1 VRTAL
6 WLLISL
12 LLAATARAQDV
23 PAATVSYPVFL
34 ERDVDGEND
43 RLSFINPLSGE
54 TASVLVTG
62 ERYTPAVDALLYY
75 DTAAGRV
82 MRARPDGSVEPHP
95 FIQPGVATRRVD
107 WLISP
112 DNALI
117 AWTLTEGVDDS
128 LMTITTIAN
137 RDGTNPRQVLVDGPR
152 SGIRALPVAFSPDHT
167 LLYMDFQ
174 PDGIS
179 DFTPFPQYAGLFVLD
194 IASATWDYL
203 PDEPSCFC
211 GAGFGNGLLLRLKV
225 APTLDGFDL
234 HVYNLQAEI
243 SQVIPAQPIRNFTQ
257 AGDIVVAPDGR
268 LAVYALA
275 QITDFGRPSQSVR
288 TVFMLVDLTTMT
300 QTPLTEPITTFVE
313 PLVWTEDNSAV
324 IFTSRQRDGTWKV
337 RLDSGR
343 LDKVAE
349 ATYLGS
355 VRG

>member
-1 VRTAL
+1 MKRL
-6 WLLISL
+6 GWLIIAL
-12 LLAATARAQDV
+12 LLAGAARAQHT
-23 PAATVSYPVFL
+23 PTAGISIPVFL
-34 ERDVDGEND
+34 QRDAEGERD
-43 RLSFINPLSGE
+43 RLAFINPLSGE
-54 TASVLVTG
+54 TVSVLVTG
-62 ERYTPAVDALLYY
+62 ERYTPAVDALMYY

-82 MRARPDGSVEPHP
+82 MLARPDGSVEPHP

-107 WLISP
+107 WLLSP
-112 DNALI
+112 DQAVI
-117 AWTLTEGVDDS
+117 AWTLTEGVGDS
-128 LMTITTIAN
+128 LMTITTVAN
-137 RDGTNPRQVLVDGPR
+137 RDGTNPRQALVDGPR

-167 LLYMDFQ
+167 QLYMDFQ

-179 DFTPFPQYAGLFVLD
+179 DFTPFPQYAGLFALD
-194 IASATWDYL
+194 IASSSWDYL

-211 GAGFGNGLLLRLKV
+211 GAGFGSGLLLRLKV
-225 APTLDGFDL
+225 SSTLDGFDL
-234 HVYNLQAEI
+234 HVYNLAAGI
-243 SQVIPAQPIRNFTQ
+243 RQVIAAQPIRSFTQ
-257 AGDIVVAPDGR
+257 AGNIVISPDGR

-275 QITDFGRPSQSVR
+275 QISDFGRPSQSVR

-313 PLVWTEDNSAV
+313 PLAWTEDNSAV
-324 IFTSRQRDGTWKV
+324 IFTSSQRDGTWKV